1 MGDLRCTGHPRCWW
15 NPQEP
20 RRQGI
25 PVSSWCSSGLLQ
37 EGKVFFQRV
46 SAVRA
51 MVLQRGPE
59 LPAAAE
65 LNAQPSALLK
75 PQKPT
80 CHTDGE

>member
-1 MGDLRCTGHPRCWW
+1 MCLW
-15 NPQEP
+15 NLQEP
-20 RRQGI
+20 RCQGI
-25 PVSSWCSSGLLQ
+25 PVSSGVLQ

-51 MVLQRGPE
+51 LVLQRGPMTE
-59 LPAAAE
+59 LRAAAE
-65 LNAQPSALLK
+65 LNAQPSAPLE